1 MKKEMRI
8 LLFSNYLNTF
18 GYSLFGPLYALF
30 VLKVGG
36 SAFTAGATWSVYMLA
51 AGLFIFLFG
60 KFGDV
65 FASHRKGMIVAG
77 YFVLAFGA
85 LSFVL
90 VRNTFDIYLVQIF
103 NALGVGLLTPLWL
116 AAYSKTEYR
125 GREAEGWA
133 LFDGADYILIA
144 IAAFLGGV
152 YVTYFSFVNLFIAI
166 FVIQIVAAFI
176 SVRLLDQH

>member
-1 MKKEMRI
+1 MKKDMQI
-8 LLFSNYLNTF
+8 LLYSNYLNTF
-18 GYSLFGPLYALF
+18 GYSLFGPLYSLF

-36 SAFTAGATWSVYMLA
+36 SAFTAGATWSAYMLA

-65 FASHRKGMIVAG
+65 FYSHRKGMIIAG

-85 LSFVL
+85 LAFVM
-90 VRNTFDIYLVQIF
+90 VTNTFDIYLVQIF
-103 NALGVGLLTPLWL
+103 NALGVGLLTPIWK
-116 AAYSKTEYR
+116 ASYARTEYK
-125 GREAEGWA
+125 GKEAEGWA

-152 YVTYFSFVNLFIAI
+152 YVTYFSFTNLFIAI
-166 FVIQIVAAFI
+166 FVIQIIAAFV
-176 SVRLLDQH
+176 SVKLLD